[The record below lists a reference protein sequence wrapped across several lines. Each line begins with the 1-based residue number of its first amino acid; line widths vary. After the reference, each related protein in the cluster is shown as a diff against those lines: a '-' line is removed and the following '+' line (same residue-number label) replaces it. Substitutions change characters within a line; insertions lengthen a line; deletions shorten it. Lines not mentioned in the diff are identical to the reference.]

1 MDYVAQPPEAT
12 RTRFST
18 WTTAKQARK
27 VYLDDVS
34 ILIYGRIAFNFDGHA
49 LNERR
54 ELSWGSLVLVALI
67 GDLTGSSFV
76 SSAGYAKELAHT
88 SRSRPS
94 ILNDQAGNESPA
106 S

>member
-1 MDYVAQPPEAT
+1 VLSSSSRPLECCSEICVT
-12 RTRFST
+12 G
-18 WTTAKQARK
+18 KVRK
-27 VYLDDVS
+27 SDLDDIS
-34 ILIYGRIAFNFDGHA
+34 ILIYGRIAFNFDSHTFD
-49 LNERR
+49 ERR
-54 ELSWGSLVLVALI
+54 EFSWGSLVLVALI